1 VLSLLVVMVVPFHSR
16 QSLPGPI
23 DESRFAVPLLK
34 GAGYLALALYG
45 AAASTRG
52 RRVRIAELLLIAG
65 LFVGLAQLVLRGPL
79 TFTLT
84 DLSLSMA
91 LALALVVLPYYLLR
105 ASPALSVTALVT
117 GLGVALAAFS
127 SPLSPDVNPHR
138 LPSLH
143 YEVRATIHTDLIESS
158 GLRRGGALDRFD
170 TAIVL
175 ATGDGRFHR
184 LERDASQSLKSR
196 PMPMRI
202 ALDQEAFDAATGG
215 PSPGQVLTV
224 TDITLDGSTTPPS
237 LYAAYEHWHTD
248 RGCVTLRVAVAP
260 LAEDGAVDTDEDDWR
275 VVLDT
280 WPCLPPSGLD
290 LPQSGGRLAWLG
302 DQLLVTS
309 GHFAL
314 PEVPVPPSQ
323 DRSVA
328 YGKVLLVSP
337 HAAAETGNTAPA
349 LFSIGHRSPQ
359 GLFVDGERVWLTEHG
374 ARGGDEL
381 NLIERGGNYGYPM
394 VVYGTQYYGETP
406 RQPMPHP
413 GESSLVAPAY
423 AFVPSVAPS
432 NLIVV
437 RGRLFPQWRGD
448 LLIGSLAARSLY
460 RVRLDGQR
468 VVYVEP
474 IRVGYR
480 VRDLIED
487 GDGRILLWTDE
498 GAIIELEPSSTFP

>member
-1 VLSLLVVMVVPFHSR
+1 
-16 QSLPGPI
+16 
-23 DESRFAVPLLK
+23 
-34 GAGYLALALYG
+34 
-45 AAASTRG
+45 
-52 RRVRIAELLLIAG
+52 
-65 LFVGLAQLVLRGPL
+65 VGIAQLALRGPL

-105 ASPALSVTALVT
+105 ASPALSVTALT
-117 GLGVALAAFS
+117 AGLGVALAAFS
-127 SPLSPDVNPHR
+127 SPLSPDVNPHL

-143 YEVRATIHTDLIESS
+143 YQLRARIHTDLIESP
-158 GLRRGGALDRFD
+158 GLRRGGALDRSG

-184 LERDASQSLKSR
+184 LERDASRSLISR

-202 ALDQEAFDAATGG
+202 VLDQDAFDAATGG

-237 LYAAYEHWHTD
+237 VYAAYEHWHTD
-248 RGCVTLRVAVAP
+248 RGCVTLRVAAAP
-260 LAEDGAVDTDEDDWR
+260 LAEEGALGADEDDWR

-280 WPCLPPSGLD
+280 WPCLPPSPPLD

-314 PEVPVPPSQ
+314 PEAPAPPSQ
-323 DRSVA
+323 DPSVA

-337 HAAAETGNTAPA
+337 HASAETGNAAPE

-359 GLFVDGERVWLTEHG
+359 GLFVDGGRVWLTEHG

-406 RQPMPHP
+406 RQQVPQPAE
-413 GESSLVAPAY
+413 GSLIAPTY
-423 AFVPSVAPS
+423 AFVPSIAAS

-437 RGRLFPQWRGD
+437 SGRLFPEWNGD

-460 RVRLDGQR
+460 RVRLEGQR
-468 VVYVEP
+468 VMYVEP

-480 VRDLIED
+480 IRDLIED

-498 GAIIELEPSSTFP
+498 GAIIELEPFSTFP